1 MSTICDDWQDGGGAT
16 GQNRMVQEL
25 RTSQGSAISS
35 GSSTSEPYAL
45 LPYHWA
51 NRVGRTFT
59 WSAQGLSSAQV
70 EVLRD
75 TLTLWSSVANVHF
88 TETVGDGDIRI
99 SRTAIDGVGGT
110 LGLAGWDE
118 SNGFR
123 TGADITLDSADYST
137 NDTTT
142 RFQRTLAHEI
152 GHALG
157 LAHSSVPDSIMYAY
171 NADQGVSLHSDDI
184 AAIRALFGPN
194 SQTLPVWPTSVN
206 LGDVTAL
213 TTTGSRSGDV
223 ARGSN
228 ENDYFRFTLTGTRT
242 MRFELSAMTRDAD
255 LYLNDSN
262 GRLIAYS
269 LNGDAS
275 DDSIVTT
282 LQAGTYYINVDT
294 AFDSGSTDYVLRY
307 GPGTSESVLPAGPIY
322 NLGNLTGQRFFR
334 TRSGTVNRIGN
345 ANDMYRFA
353 LSGTRAVSIEL
364 GGLRGDA
371 DLYLHDAL
379 QRQIYSSTRTST
391 GYDAIRTTLGPGTY
405 FIRVYAFAS
414 GSLPYR
420 LSYATDYSPSNLGSL
435 SFQSVARYRTGT
447 VNSLNDEFD
456 VYRFTLGSTR
466 SMRFDLSNLSANA
479 NLRIVNARGNDI
491 AVSSRGGTSTE
502 SIQRS
507 LAAGTYYI
515 HVDAVTSGRTISYQ
529 LRYGPSGWSPP
540 GPVVNLGGLTTRSYA
555 FRNRYG
561 SVNRVG
567 NDADY
572 YRFTLSSTRRVWFEL
587 GNLTADADLF
597 LHNASGRQIYSSRR
611 TGTNYDAISATLAA
625 GTYYLR
631 VDAFASGTIR
641 YRLSYVTDNAAYSI
655 GDLTRLFSPRSR
667 IGSVNSANDEFDSYR
682 FTLTRSRS
690 MRFELTNLSANAN
703 LRIFNASGN
712 QIAASSRRGTAIDS
726 IQRTFAR
733 GTYYIHVD
741 AATSGRTISYRLG
754 YGPPGWSAPGPVV
767 NLGNVSELRAFRARS
782 GFVNRLTNDADYY
795 RFSLT
800 GTRRVWFVLSNLSA
814 DADLFLHNAS
824 GRQLYSS
831 RLLGT
836 RYDAISATLGAGT
849 YYVRVDAFA
858 SGTISYRL
866 SNATDIAP
874 SGTAFVLGD
883 LSFVTSTGARTHTVN
898 RATDEFDAYRF
909 TLSRTRSMRFEL
921 SGLSA
926 DADLR
931 LFNAAGNEIA
941 ASALRGTSVDSIV
954 RTLGAGTYHIHVDA
968 YASGTISYRF
978 RYGPAWSP
986 SGSINSLGNITSQTS
1001 TRFRYGSV
1009 NTVTNDDDY
1018 YRFTL
1023 TSTRNVSI
1031 TLSRLNAD
1039 ADLDLYDSSGRTLRS
1054 SSRPGTRVDTII
1066 QRLTPGTYY
1075 IGVDAYTSRT
1085 VIGYALSYSTS
1096 SATNTIANSQP
1107 LWQENSVA
1115 VASVLKPEQTRRNE
1129 GVSGA
1134 LVV

>member
-1 MSTICDDWQDGGGAT
+1 MSTIFGDWQDGGGGT

-35 GSSTSEPYAL
+35 GGSTSEPYAL

-51 NRVGRTFT
+51 NRAGRTFT

-75 TLTLWSSVANVHF
+75 SLTLWSSVANVHF

-99 SRTAIDGVGGT
+99 SRTTIDGVGGT

-123 TGADITLDSADYST
+123 TGADITLDSADYSS

-157 LAHSSVPDSIMYAY
+157 LAHSSVPDSVMYAY
-171 NADQGVSLHSDDI
+171 NGDQGVSLHSDDI

-194 SQTLPVWPTSVN
+194 SQSLPVWPTSVN
-206 LGDVTAL
+206 LGDVTAQ
-213 TTTGSRSGDV
+213 TATGSRSGDV

-242 MRFELSAMTRDAD
+242 MRFELSGMTRDAD

-307 GPGTSESVLPAGPIY
+307 GPGTSESVLPSGPTY

-364 GGLRGDA
+364 GGLSGDA
-371 DLYLHDAL
+371 DLYLHDASG
-379 QRQIYSSTRTST
+379 REIYRSTRTST

-414 GSLPYR
+414 GTLPYR
-420 LSYATDYSPSNLGSL
+420 LSYATDLSPSNLGSL

-447 VNSLNDEFD
+447 VNSSNDQFD

-466 SMRFDLSNLSANA
+466 SMRFDLRNLSANA

-491 AVSSRGGTSTE
+491 AVSSRGGTLTE

-515 HVDAVTSGRTISYQ
+515 HVDAVTSGRTISYR

-555 FRNRYG
+555 FRSRYG

-587 GNLTADADLF
+587 GNLSADADLF

-641 YRLSYVTDNAAYSI
+641 YRLSYVTDNARNSI
-655 GDLTRLFSPRSR
+655 GDLSRLFSARSR
-667 IGSVNSANDEFDSYR
+667 SGSVNSANDEFDSYR

-754 YGPPGWSAPGPVV
+754 YGPPGWSAPGPEV
-767 NLGNVSELRAFRARS
+767 NLGNVSEQQTFRARS

-795 RFSLT
+795 RFTLT

-866 SNATDIAP
+866 SNVTDIAP
-874 SGTAFVLGD
+874 YDIGD
-883 LSFVTSTGARTHTVN
+883 LSFQTSTRDRTGSVN
-898 RATDEFDAYRF
+898 RANDEFDTYQFR
-909 TLSRTRSMRFEL
+909 LTRRHSVRFEL
-921 SGLSA
+921 SGLSS

-931 LFNAAGNEIA
+931 LYNAAGNEIA
-941 ASALRGTSVDSIV
+941 VSVLRGTSVDSIV
-954 RTLGAGTYHIHVDA
+954 RTLDAGTYYVHVNA
-968 YASGTISYRF
+968 FASSGTISYRF

-986 SGSINSLGNITSQTS
+986 SGPINSLGNITSQTS
-1001 TRFRYGSV
+1001 TRFRYGTV
-1009 NTVTNDDDY
+1009 NTVTNDFDY
-1018 YRFTL
+1018 YGFTL
-1023 TSTRNVSI
+1023 TSTRNVRM
-1031 TLSRLNAD
+1031 TLSGLNAD
-1039 ADLDLYDSSGRTLRS
+1039 ADLRLYDSSGRTLRS
-1054 SSRPGTRVDTII
+1054 SSRSGTRVDTILY
-1066 QRLTPGTYY
+1066 RLTPGTYY